1 MSNIYSS
8 YISPLD
14 ALVFDSIIE
23 SKPSDMETE
32 ANLALWVMNLLQ
44 STLYILILTIVNK

>member
-32 ANLALWVMNLLQ
+32 ANLALWVNEFITKYLV
-44 STLYILILTIVNK
+44 YFNIDNFK